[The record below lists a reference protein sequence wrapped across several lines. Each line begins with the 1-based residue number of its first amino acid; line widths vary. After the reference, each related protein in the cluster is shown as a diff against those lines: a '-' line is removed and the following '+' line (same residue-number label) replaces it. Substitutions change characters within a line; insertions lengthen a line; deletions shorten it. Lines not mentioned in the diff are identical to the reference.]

1 MKKKRIAAAV
11 LAAGLS
17 VTAVMPAFAGEWKQD
32 STGYW
37 YQNDDGSYPAAAWQW
52 LDGNGDGIS
61 ECYYFYGD
69 GYMAANTT
77 VDGYTVDENGCW
89 TVNGQIQTKKNVD
102 RVQFVDLSSYF
113 NTDLHTFVKQLGY
126 SEENLANHIAMS
138 EHTLDSHTFL
148 YGGGLTYTDH
158 DPNTD
163 YVFVFLKDENGNI
176 SNQMSFIA
184 TGNLK
189 ELITGL
195 TKEEYTASELEE
207 IVRQAG
213 ATNIQKTE
221 KAEKEMVMGLSD
233 GGFVPTD
240 NYRMSY
246 YTKLEFDYNGYHYI
260 LDSIGSYNPLIRK
273 GEIHRID

>member
-1 MKKKRIAAAV
+1 
-11 LAAGLS
+11 
-17 VTAVMPAFAGEWKQD
+17 
-32 STGYW
+32 
-37 YQNDDGSYPAAAWQW
+37 
-52 LDGNGDGIS
+52 
-61 ECYYFYGD
+61 
-69 GYMAANTT
+69 MAN
-77 VDGYTVDENGCW
+77 
-89 TVNGQIQTKKNVD
+89 K
-102 RVQFVDLSSYF
+102 
-113 NTDLHTFVKQLGY
+113 
-126 SEENLANHIAMS
+126 IAMS
-138 EHTLDSHTFL
+138 RHTLELYTFP
-148 YGGGLTYTDH
+148 YGGGISFIDD

-163 YVFVFLKDENGNI
+163 YHYIFLKDENGDF

-240 NYRMSY
+240 NYRMRY
-246 YTKLEFDYNGYHYI
+246 YTKLEFDYNGYHYM
-260 LDSIGSYNPLIRK
+260 LDSVGSHNPLIRE

>member
-1 MKKKRIAAAV
+1 
-11 LAAGLS
+11 
-17 VTAVMPAFAGEWKQD
+17 
-32 STGYW
+32 
-37 YQNDDGSYPAAAWQW
+37 
-52 LDGNGDGIS
+52 
-61 ECYYFYGD
+61 
-69 GYMAANTT
+69 MAANTT